1 MPRSKN
7 QSDAVFVGWQKTS
20 LGEPFPLYNI
30 TAAHHPSR
38 GSTVTDQTL
47 RKLRLSIPKTPAP
60 PPRMLQVENMLVRFW
75 KKIVF

>member
-1 MPRSKN
+1 MAKN

-20 LGEPFPLYNI
+20 SGEPFALYNI

-47 RKLRLSIPKTPAP
+47 RKLHLTIPKTPAP
-60 PPRMLQVENMLVRFW
+60 PPRRLQVENFLVRYW
-75 KKIVF
+75 KKIAF